1 MTYIIHVLFV
11 QPDTPTQLAEDLKA
25 VIEGD
30 NRPFASYRKSSKTG
44 GCDSGYMTVG
54 KRTADKEVSSSQVTV
69 FPKSSCVV
77 HGDEYSVQLARL
89 VLSDKF
95 TVFKVNSQCVIHCTY
110 MKSL

>member
-1 MTYIIHVLFV
+1 MTCMTHVLFM

-54 KRTADKEVSSSQVTV
+54 KRTADKEVSISQITMCR
-69 FPKSSCVV
+69 FF
-77 HGDEYSVQLARL
+77 E
-89 VLSDKF
+89 KF
-95 TVFKVNSQCVIHCTY
+95 
-110 MKSL
+110 